1 MQTKGHCMA
10 PYLHDGETVRV
21 RRRFSRY
28 LPGNIVAVDY
38 FDDSI
43 RLHRLIAFRR
53 RLGAWEAITR
63 GDDAQA
69 LDAPVPLKRIIGVVE
84 SVVMHPGRKL
94 FSLGALVRGLIL
106 VVRSAVRSLVSRWS
120 RSPSVAS

>member
-1 MQTKGHCMA
+1 MVPH
-10 PYLHDGETVRV
+10 LRDGEAVRV
-21 RRRFSRY
+21 RRRSNCY
-28 LPGNIVAVDY
+28 LPGRIVAVDY

-69 LDAPVPLKRIIGVVE
+69 LDAPIPLKRIIGTVE
-84 SVVMHPGRKL
+84 SVVMVPERSL

-106 VVRSAVRSLVSRWS
+106 VARTAMRSLVSRWL
-120 RSPSVAS
+120 RSPSVVS